1 MIEMRELLL
10 AAATSIA
17 LMGAAQAKVGFNFLT
32 YEQCAGLLGTI
43 ASEAEWANTA
53 DWYEAASDAFVL
65 AAAEECIR
73 IRGEAS
79 GSWLQI
85 KLESLAVRET
95 LEENYNATGQEMRN
109 NPELFDFC
117 MAIGEAIVPVPMG
130 AFKESRADD

>member
-1 MIEMRELLL
+1 
-10 AAATSIA
+10 
-17 LMGAAQAKVGFNFLT
+17 MGVAQAKVGFNILT

-43 ASEAEWANTA
+43 ASEAEWAKTA

-65 AAAEECIR
+65 AAAEERIR

-85 KLESLAVRET
+85 KLEALAVQKT
-95 LEENYNATGQEMRN
+95 LDENYNATGQEMRN